1 MKDSIKELILNYGL
15 VFTFYHDNMT
25 LVLKGTPMI
34 SLKRKEL
41 KYLSTVIIL
50 FCFKILLN
58 IVVLKIIQKY
68 TITILI

>member
-1 MKDSIKELILNYGL
+1 MKDSIKELILNHGL
-15 VFTFYHDNMT
+15 VFTSHYDNMT
-25 LVLKGTPMI
+25 LVLKRTPMI
-34 SLKRKEL
+34 SLNRKEL

-58 IVVLKIIQKY
+58 IIVFKTIQKY